1 MGSSLIDWFYTSFS
15 VSHWTPAPRDRVV
28 SEKWSVFN
36 VSCGTGFCVDPEA
49 LSLSEVSQYTLLL
62 LKLGFLL
69 FLFVFLK

>member
-1 MGSSLIDWFYTSFS
+1 M
-15 VSHWTPAPRDRVV
+15 